1 MWKADVAALASASAL
16 AAAEPLAA
24 AVSRVAKILDADDAA
39 LREGCAASGWHAL
52 LVAKLYYEQP
62 ALLRWQLRDGGLL
75 AACLPTEAEA
85 ALPPFEKALVGC
97 LRDNPYEMLEAA
109 RAGWGDGWLLAHMWD
124 LLWRA
129 RRLRVLAERT
139 RVLVE
144 LCGITVATSGDSG
157 AEIGEAV
164 APA

>member
-129 RRLRVLAERT
+129 RPAPPHPTPRRCHPPPASHPT
-139 RVLVE
+139 RVR
-144 LCGITVATSGDSG
+144 TPRRWSSAST
-157 AEIGEAV
+157 
-164 APA
+164 